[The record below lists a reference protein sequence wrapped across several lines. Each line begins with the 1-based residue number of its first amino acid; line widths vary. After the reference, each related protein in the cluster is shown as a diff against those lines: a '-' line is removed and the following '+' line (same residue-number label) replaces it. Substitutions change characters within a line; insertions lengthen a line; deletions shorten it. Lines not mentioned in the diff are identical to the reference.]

1 MICIEPT
8 SFVVEKP
15 KIAAWIMQRRDF
27 IKRVAQTTVAVSALS
42 ARRVLGANERIGI
55 GVIGFGLIGR
65 LHCRSFQR
73 LGESQV
79 VAVADTYEPR
89 LEAAGQM
96 LGGGAKLYHD
106 FRKLLEDKN
115 IDAVVVATPDHW
127 HALIAMM
134 ACAAGKDVYVE
145 KPLTL
150 FVREG
155 RWMLDAA
162 RRHKRIVQVGTQQR
176 SAAHYQRAR
185 ELIRGGAIGNIVSV
199 QIRYFRN
206 ISPGFG
212 SPPDQDPPADLD
224 YQMWLGPAPLRAYN
238 PNRAIYHFRWFWDY
252 SGGQMTNL
260 GQHSLDIV
268 HWCTGVKAPLAV
280 TSIGSRRFLKDNCE
294 VPDVQDAII
303 EYPGFQ
309 VVCQIRECAA
319 GATIMTTPN
328 LVFHGDKGALAISR
342 DGFEIIPD
350 KKQKPSNI
358 VSRIMGGH
366 PVGGPQPEAEP
377 ADQFW
382 SKPVKDTSGDR
393 DNQLVDHARNFL
405 GCIKSRKEPISTL
418 ESGHQVATVCHLAN
432 ISMKLG
438 RRIRWD
444 AEKEQVIDDAQ
455 ANAMLV
461 RPYRAPWD
469 ATLNSL
475 IR

>member
-1 MICIEPT
+1 M
-8 SFVVEKP
+8 K
-15 KIAAWIMQRRDF
+15 RRDF
-27 IKRVAQTTVAVSALS
+27 IKRVAQSTAVVSALS
-42 ARRVLGANERIGI
+42 PQRVLGANQRIGI

-65 LHCRSFQR
+65 LHCRGLHGLDS
-73 LGESQV
+73 SV
-79 VAVADTYEPR
+79 VAVADTYQPR
-89 LEAAGQM
+89 LQAAGQM
-96 LGGGAKLYHD
+96 LGRATKLCRD
-106 FRKLLEDKN
+106 FRELLEDPKV
-115 IDAVVVATPDHW
+115 DAVVVATPDHW
-127 HALIAMM
+127 HALMTMM

-150 FVREG
+150 FAREG
-155 RWMLDAA
+155 RWMLETA
-162 RRHKRIVQVGTQQR
+162 RRYKRIVQVGTQQR

-185 ELIRGGAIGNIVSV
+185 ELIRGGAIGNLVSA
-199 QIRYFRN
+199 QIHYFRN

-212 SPPDQDPPADLD
+212 SPPDQNPPPDLD
-224 YQMWLGPAPLRAYN
+224 YQMWLGPAPQRPYN

-268 HWCTGVKAPLAV
+268 HWCAGVKGPLAV
-280 TSIGSRRFLKDNCE
+280 TSVGGRRFLKDNCE

-319 GATIMTTPN
+319 GATSTTTPN

-342 DGFEIIPD
+342 DGFEIMPD
-350 KKQKPSNI
+350 KRQKPANI

-366 PVGGPQPEAEP
+366 PIGGPQAEPEAAE
-377 ADQFW
+377 QFW
-382 SKPVKDTSGDR
+382 TKPVKDASGDR

-405 GCIKSRKEPISTL
+405 QCVRSRQEPVSTL

-444 AEKEQVIDDAQ
+444 AEKEQAIDDPE

-469 ATLNSL
+469 ARLKAVLSKDFWN
-475 IR
+475 R